1 MKEIFLR
8 QGVEKEQVG
17 ETGAEPTNVMA
28 NWSLEQTALSAVRAL
43 GTEEF

>member
-17 ETGAEPTNVMA
+17 ETGALARAEPINVMA
-28 NWSLEQTALSAVRAL
+28 DWSLEQTALSAV
-43 GTEEF
+43 